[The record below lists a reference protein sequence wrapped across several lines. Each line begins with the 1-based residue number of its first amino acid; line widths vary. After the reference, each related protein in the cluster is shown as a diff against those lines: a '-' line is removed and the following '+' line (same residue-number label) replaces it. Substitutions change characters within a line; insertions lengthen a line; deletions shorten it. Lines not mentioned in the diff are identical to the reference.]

1 MFTSLYDFQSM
12 IHDPPFINHS
22 HNFALYEPPLW
33 GGWGQ
38 QKIGQDPRGVVLS
51 PTPPPL
57 VLGPYGDGRGEG
69 G

>member
-38 QKIGQDPRGVVLS
+38 QKIGPPRGGPV
-51 PTPPPL
+51 PYPPPL
-57 VLGPYGDGRGEG
+57 VLGPYGDGKRGARE
-69 G
+69 